1 MATTFTTKTLKPA
14 TPVVTSL
21 AHRMKLG
28 AFRGFFHQRV
38 PGQNIYRRSAI
49 FSFEVAV
56 TPHALQW
63 GLSRR
68 PSLPPRHGMLF
79 DFGEA
84 QPRSFWGRDTMMH
97 LDLAFLDEHGRVQEF
112 RIIEPQNETPVTSSQ
127 PARYGLEVA
136 RGTFAKEGI
145 QVGDELLAFE
155 VRAEP

>member
-1 MATTFTTKTLKPA
+1 MATTFTTVPLKPA

-21 AHRMKLG
+21 AHRTKLV

-79 DFGEA
+79 DFGESKHL
-84 QPRSFWGRDTMMH
+84 SFWGRDTMMH
-97 LDLAFLDEHGRVQEF
+97 LDLAFLDEHGRVQEV
-112 RIIEPQNETPVTSSQ
+112 RAIRPQDETEVTSAQ

-136 RGTFAKEGI
+136 HGTFAKEGI
-145 QVGDELLAFE
+145 RIGDELLAFE
-155 VRAEP
+155 VRAE